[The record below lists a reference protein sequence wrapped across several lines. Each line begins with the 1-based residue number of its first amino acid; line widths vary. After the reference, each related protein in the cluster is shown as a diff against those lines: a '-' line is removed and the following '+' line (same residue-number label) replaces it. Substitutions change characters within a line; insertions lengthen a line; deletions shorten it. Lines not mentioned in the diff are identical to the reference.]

1 MKHFYISC
9 IFLFLSSLVQAQELT
24 EKFKYK
30 AIYELTWQIDSTDAE
45 SEQNERMVLFTGDG
59 NSRFSSEGKHIG
71 DSIKQLYKE
80 RDRTPQNFS
89 EMRSKIPE
97 TKFKYYIDKILA
109 AREINF
115 KEEIVKDYYRYTEDL
130 SDVTWE
136 ILPETKEISGFK
148 VQKAKTNFAGRN
160 YIAWFTS
167 EIPISDGPYKFNGLP
182 GLIVKIAD
190 ENEYYVFELIGF
202 KSLKDPIFDT
212 ESGEKYL
219 ETEKSRF
226 LDIKREYNADP
237 ISAVGR
243 MGITFGFEPGQKK
256 KMDREHQKELKKENN
271 PMELE

>member
-59 NSRFSSEGKHIG
+59 NSRFSSEGKHIV